1 MHHFHVKMHFGSN
14 IFLKTEVVLIAFTR
28 ILSVQQFHLA
38 RVGGSLAQLSS
49 NFSYFSVNTDDKLSK
64 VDSKI

>member
-1 MHHFHVKMHFGSN
+1 MEAIH
-14 IFLKTEVVLIAFTR
+14 FLKREVLLIAFTR
-28 ILSVQQFHLA
+28 ILSVQPFYLV
-38 RVGGSLAQLSS
+38 RVGGTLAQLSS